1 MRART
6 RRFRSFSRGIV
17 SSPLNAPR
25 LTPQQ
30 RRDDAKDRCTESG
43 SVPPFASLED
53 SGWGG
58 VVRGWAWTN
67 ASQTLAQIQEFVKL
81 PAARLMTDHRRPTTN
96 DSRLT
101 TAQT

>member
-17 SSPLNAPR
+17 GSPLNAPR
-25 LTPQQ
+25 VTPQQ
-30 RRDDAKDRCTESG
+30 RRDDAKDRRIESG

-58 VVRGWAWTN
+58 VVRGWALTVAKAHDDIPPEWRQCLDPTPSSGLHFRPLRT
-67 ASQTLAQIQEFVKL
+67 ARAHMTL
-81 PAARLMTDHRRPTTN
+81 D
-96 DSRLT
+96 
-101 TAQT
+101 